1 MNCSKDIN
9 VFISIFATNKI
20 KLSPTNIQNVL
31 SYLES
36 LRMKKILCTVFLA
49 FILISFN
56 AFADENIIKIISIH
70 DGDTLTAIND
80 NNKKVKIRL
89 FGIDAPETTQK
100 YGQASRDYLRRIV
113 KGKNLSYKI
122 RSHDDYGRV
131 VATLYGNGKDLN
143 YEMIKA
149 GYAWHYKH
157 YNKSKEYADA
167 EKNARKQKIGLW
179 KGANPQAPWEYRR
192 ENKQNNN
199 DDMEDLMRS
208 LLKAAK
214 YLF

>member
-49 FILISFN
+49 FILIPFI

-70 DGDTLTAIND
+70 DGDTLTVIND

-89 FGIDAPETTQK
+89 FGILCNHT
-100 YGQASRDYLRRIV
+100 
-113 KGKNLSYKI
+113 
-122 RSHDDYGRV
+122 
-131 VATLYGNGKDLN
+131 
-143 YEMIKA
+143 
-149 GYAWHYKH
+149 
-157 YNKSKEYADA
+157 
-167 EKNARKQKIGLW
+167 
-179 KGANPQAPWEYRR
+179 
-192 ENKQNNN
+192 
-199 DDMEDLMRS
+199 
-208 LLKAAK
+208 
-214 YLF
+214 

>member
-1 MNCSKDIN
+1 M
-9 VFISIFATNKI
+9 
-20 KLSPTNIQNVL
+20 L

-49 FILISFN
+49 FILIPFI

-70 DGDTLTAIND
+70 DGDTLTVIND
-80 NNKKVKIRL
+80 NNKEVKIRL

-122 RSHDDYGRV
+122 RSQDDYGRV
-131 VATLYGNGKDLN
+131 VATLFGNGKDLN

-149 GYAWHYKH
+149 GYAWHYKY

-167 EKNARKQKIGLW
+167 EKNARNQKIGLW

>member
-1 MNCSKDIN
+1 
-9 VFISIFATNKI
+9 
-20 KLSPTNIQNVL
+20 
-31 SYLES
+31 
-36 LRMKKILCTVFLA
+36 MKKILSLIFLVLI
-49 FILISFN
+49 FIPFT

-70 DGDTLTAIND
+70 DGDTLTVIND
-80 NNKKVKIRL
+80 KNNKVKIRL

-100 YGQASRDYLRRIV
+100 YGQASRDYLRKIV
-113 KGKNLSYKI
+113 KGKKLTYKI
-122 RSHDDYGRV
+122 RSEDDYGRV
-131 VATLYGNGKDLN
+131 VATLYGNNNDLN

-157 YNKSKEYADA
+157 YNKSKKYAKA
-167 EKNARKQKIGLW
+167 EENARKQKLGLW
-179 KGANPQAPWEYRR
+179 KGKNPQAPWEYRR